1 MACALA
7 RVIFFSYLC
16 SHKKTIDY
24 NINIMRKI
32 YSFVMAFVASVAFLY
47 ADETTEPV
55 VDPSEY
61 DILYEWNGKRTEERP
76 ATEAVENGGF
86 AEVYGGNTN
95 IVVGAAQKT
104 NCVMKLGKGF
114 DNGINYIGIS
124 LDNPIK
130 EGDVIQLAAFRTAT
144 TAVVFGMDF
153 SADDAT
159 ATIDNQIL
167 IDNLQIVSTNV
178 APVDE
183 YFTVPDGVA
192 NAKFVRL
199 YRNNGSAS
207 VHVANFTILR
217 QKTNPEGIEDI
228 TEDQSPAIRKVIEDG
243 QLLILKGDKAFNMN
257 GQIVK

>member
-1 MACALA
+1 MRSCACH
-7 RVIFFSYLC
+7 FFRTFAAI
-16 SHKKTIDY
+16 KRTIDN

-47 ADETTEPV
+47 ADETTEPA

-86 AEVYGGNTN
+86 AEVYGGNSN
-95 IVVGAAQKT
+95 IVVGVAQKT
-104 NCVMKLGKGF
+104 NWTMKFGKGF
-114 DNGINYIGIS
+114 DDGTNYIGIS

-130 EGDVIQLAAFRTAT
+130 EGDVIQLAAFRISNS
-144 TAVVFGMDF
+144 AVTFGMDF
-153 SADDAT
+153 NADDAS
-159 ATIDNQIL
+159 AVIDNQIL